1 MAIDQGSTATT
12 KLLTLLNVS
21 ATKVGKRKRVYGS
34 TNEPTKLNKRKKS
47 VRLPGDTV
55 ETNDVTS
62 EDRETSPIATTLTN
76 DSLDAD
82 EESYEDG
89 EYMLNSRVDLPR

>member
-47 VRLPGDTV
+47 VRLPGDMI

-62 EDRETSPIATTLTN
+62 EDREASPIATTLTN

-82 EESYEDG
+82 EESYEDC

>member
-21 ATKVGKRKRVYGS
+21 ATTVGKRKRVYGS

-47 VRLPGDTV
+47 VRLPGDTI

-82 EESYEDG
+82 EENYEDG

>member
-47 VRLPGDTV
+47 VRLPGDTI

-62 EDRETSPIATTLTN
+62 EDREASPIATTLTN

-82 EESYEDG
+82 EENYEDS

>member
-47 VRLPGDTV
+47 VRLPGDTI

-62 EDRETSPIATTLTN
+62 EDREASPIATTLTN

-82 EESYEDG
+82 EENYEDG